1 MPIVPLVGKELLNM
15 KSYIA
20 PMLHIVSIN
29 QNDIIATSDP
39 ATSVQGNVFNGD
51 ITGSTEAARAPGR
64 GSYDWDAG
72 Y

>member
-1 MPIVPLVGKELLNM
+1 
-15 KSYIA
+15 
-20 PMLHIVSIN
+20 MLHIVSIN

-64 GSYDWDAG
+64 GLYDWDAG